1 MLHVDLI
8 LGGAQRG
15 IHANFERKTNWAP
28 AVRCNGSL
36 GKLWFP
42 ELTGT
47 LKLNYSAE
55 TMTESVDTDLNIT
68 KKTNLPLGQI

>member
-1 MLHVDLI
+1 M
-8 LGGAQRG
+8 
-15 IHANFERKTNWAP
+15 
-28 AVRCNGSL
+28 RCNGSL

-55 TMTESVDTDLNIT
+55 TMTDSVDTDLNIT